1 MTMHAILFKEN
12 EGIFPDSING
22 SQEIPLWSAVGAQPS
37 PPPRRAAFHNPF
49 LQSKVLSLELS
60 AGKNLQLAVADESD
74 EDKQVLAK
82 EDSSHFTV
90 FPGDCRTGENGA
102 KTVPSL
108 QDASMEYEG
117 QFKLG
122 FGQPLICAQYPYNA
136 EQCYGIYSAYGA
148 QIEGSRMM
156 LGGEGGPIYVNAK
169 QYNAIMRRR
178 RSRAKA
184 ESKNQDMKSRKPYM
198 HLSRHL
204 HAVRRHRGSGG
215 RFLSAKS
222 EDKTKAAGKRGKQ
235 EHQESQIESDGGKKT
250 NSGGGGSEVTSYL
263 HHFEFDLLQ
272 PSFQPFGNMATNY
285 LKV

>member
-122 FGQPLICAQYPYNA
+122 FGQPL
-136 EQCYGIYSAYGA
+136 
-148 QIEGSRMM
+148 GSRMM